1 MEGASSLFPGG
12 NVSIVCLQ
20 LQLPVPSKQ
29 APDDPS
35 AGAGKLTIWRA
46 SFCACA

>member
-1 MEGASSLFPGG
+1 MEGASSLFP
-12 NVSIVCLQ
+12 NEIVSIVCIQ

-29 APDDPS
+29 APDDAS
-35 AGAGKLTIWRA
+35 ARAGKLTIWRA